1 MQLAFPLQFDH
12 RGRTSEHEAARYVR
26 DLIEVVLFTAA
37 GERVMR
43 PDFGSGVAQLLFEPN
58 SSALA
63 GATEVLVQSA
73 LVQWLSELISVRAV
87 QVESVESTLR
97 VTVNYTLR
105 GDERPETATFVYAGG
120 PA

>member
-1 MQLAFPLQFDH
+1 MQLAFPLHFDH
-12 RGRTSEHEAARYVR
+12 RGRTAEHEDDRYIR
-26 DLIEVVLFTAA
+26 DLIEVVLFTVA

-43 PDFGSGVAQLLFEPN
+43 PDFGSGVSQLVFEPN

-73 LVQWLSELISVRAV
+73 LTHWLSELITVNAVR
-87 QVESVESTLR
+87 VEAEDSTLR
-97 VTVNYTLR
+97 VSVNYALR
-105 GDERPETATFVYAGG
+105 GGEQQRTQTFIYGGG

>member
-12 RGRTSEHEAARYVR
+12 RGRTSEHEDHRYVR
-26 DLIEVVLFTAA
+26 DLIEVVLFTAT
-37 GERVMR
+37 GDRVMR

-73 LVQWLSELISVRAV
+73 LMHWLSELVSVRAV
-87 QVESVESTLR
+87 HVEAVDSTLR
-97 VTVNYTLR
+97 VTVNYTLL
-105 GDERPETATFVYAGG
+105 GDERPQTQTFAYGGG
-120 PA
+120 PS